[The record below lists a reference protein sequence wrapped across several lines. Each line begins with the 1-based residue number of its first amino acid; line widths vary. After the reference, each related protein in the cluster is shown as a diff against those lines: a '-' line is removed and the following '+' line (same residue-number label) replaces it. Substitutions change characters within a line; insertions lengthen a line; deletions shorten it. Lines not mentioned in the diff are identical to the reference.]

1 MENRKTSPCSPRAP
15 NLLHVLPS
23 RMVGR
28 HNLCSPGQ
36 WSDHVWCCIPRTMD
50 SIEWSWWFVNI
61 SRIFQFLLKKIRD
74 IFFHIG
80 GKIWRW
86 EGEGY
91 IGGGEVYDFYHFC
104 SQSFWLCWG
113 ICPLL
118 VKVPIG
124 KPVKQSNPERHL
136 PHVKD
141 LCPPWWLLKWA
152 KRYFIFIQ
160 IGELP
165 TANATWGCLELRSF
179 REKNFYHFWKLKC
192 LKETDKLK
200 LSLLCFSFANVWW
213 QW

>member
-1 MENRKTSPCSPRAP
+1 M
-15 NLLHVLPS
+15 
-23 RMVGR
+23 
-28 HNLCSPGQ
+28 
-36 WSDHVWCCIPRTMD
+36 
-50 SIEWSWWFVNI
+50 
-61 SRIFQFLLKKIRD
+61 KKIGDMLFSKYILNIKYIKRQNMTLRGV
-74 IFFHIG
+74 HWW
-80 GKIWRW
+80 GK
-86 EGEGY
+86 
-91 IGGGEVYDFYHFC
+91 VYHFYHFC
-104 SQSFWLCWG
+104 SQRFWLCRG

-179 REKNFYHFWKLKC
+179 SKRNFYHFLKLKC
-192 LKETDKLK
+192 FKETEKLK

-213 QW
+213 QWQWTKLPRQSQ

>member
-1 MENRKTSPCSPRAP
+1 MGHIWHYDLVRSCLIICKYISYFPKFGKKTRY
-15 NLLHVLPS
+15 
-23 RMVGR
+23 
-28 HNLCSPGQ
+28 
-36 WSDHVWCCIPRTMD
+36 
-50 SIEWSWWFVNI
+50 
-61 SRIFQFLLKKIRD
+61 IFSNMRQNM
-74 IFFHIG
+74 
-80 GKIWRW
+80 RW
-86 EGEGY
+86 EGY
-91 IGGGEVYDFYHFC
+91 ISGAKVYHFYHFC
-104 SQSFWLCWG
+104 SQRFWLCWG

-179 REKNFYHFWKLKC
+179 RDKNYYHFLKGLGSEC
-192 LKETDKLK
+192 
-200 LSLLCFSFANVWW
+200 
-213 QW
+213 